1 MSDQERAVA
10 AARAEGRAEAEA
22 AGARLLAAAEFR
34 HLAAGRIADPERAL
48 EMLDMS
54 KLVKDGAPNTRAI
67 KALVDQL
74 AAVPPPPPPP
84 GYVPAG
90 PRQTGAAGEVNGG
103 GDWLRAAAQHAR
115 GGR

>member
-1 MSDQERAVA
+1 MTDTERAVA

-34 HLAAGRIADPERAL
+34 HLAAGRIAEPDKAL
-48 EMLDMS
+48 EMLDMD

-67 KALVDQL
+67 RALVDQL

-90 PRQTGAAGEVNGG
+90 PRQTGAPGELNGS

-115 GGR
+115 GAR